1 MTITVNSWWTT
12 KCMRCKQFSCQS
24 NAVCNRYLHIH
35 RNTVFLTSIQ
45 VDLFSSA
52 QSIVVS
58 NSRFFVLFS
67 FFGDVILRIFF
78 FLSGVWFCRCTY
90 YCVCNARKGEQRRLV
105 GKNTLPAHCLKRWC
119 LSTQEVG
126 RLLSQRAAPHARVT
140 DEVVPLSSAVA
151 RGSPHPSWV
160 WRLRC
165 SVLGESSQSVSV

>member
-1 MTITVNSWWTT
+1 MTITVNSWWPT

-24 NAVCNRYLHIH
+24 NAVCNRYLHKH
-35 RNTVFLTSIQ
+35 RNAVFLTSIQ

-52 QSIVVS
+52 QSNVVS

-78 FLSGVWFCRCTY
+78 FLSGVWFCRWTFAAFAMPGKVSSGVWSGKTLFLLIVWSVG
-90 YCVCNARKGEQRRLV
+90 VC
-105 GKNTLPAHCLKRWC
+105 P
-119 LSTQEVG
+119 QEVG

-165 SVLGESSQSVSV
+165 SVLGESSQSVSA